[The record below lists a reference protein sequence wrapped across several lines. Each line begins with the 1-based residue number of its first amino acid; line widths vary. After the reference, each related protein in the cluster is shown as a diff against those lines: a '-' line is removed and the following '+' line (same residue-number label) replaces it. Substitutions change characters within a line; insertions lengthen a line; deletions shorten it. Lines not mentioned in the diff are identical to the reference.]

1 MGSDGETAEVA
12 PWVRSGS
19 FEVAGDPTGK
29 IALEQ
34 LDTSTFALHSSL
46 TYTGEETGLE
56 SKVPPPTLERIRSV
70 SPERLPTTDLASV
83 PAVLR
88 WFAGRYGIHT
98 PAALI
103 HDWLIPQ
110 PTEPPLEGMTNEY
123 ADRYFRYMLGDL
135 GVPLIRRWLMWAA
148 TAARSRFSSGPLNAT
163 LLLIWV
169 IASIVGMTVFV
180 TGLVVGNFPALVA
193 AGLAPFV
200 FAGLWG
206 RQYGAGIVAAYSAP
220 WILPPTIFA
229 GVGYLIYLGAEWLV
243 GPFTGEP

>member
-1 MGSDGETAEVA
+1 LSDGTPYRA
-12 PWVRSGS
+12 PWLRSGS
-19 FEVAGDPTGK
+19 FEVEDDPTGK
-29 IALEQ
+29 INLDQ
-34 LDTSTFALHSSL
+34 LDTKHFALHSTL

-56 SKVPPPTLERIRSV
+56 GKVPPATLDRIRSV
-70 SPERLPTTDLASV
+70 SPATLPTTDLASV
-83 PAVLR
+83 PVLLR

-110 PTEPPLEGMTNEY
+110 PVEPPLEAMTNEY

-135 GVPLIRRWLMWAA
+135 GVPTIRRWLMWAA
-148 TAARSRFSSGPLNAT
+148 VAARSRFTSGWLNAT
-163 LLLIWV
+163 LLVVWV
-169 IASIVGMTVFV
+169 IASIVGMITFVLGVV
-180 TGLVVGNFPALVA
+180 TGNTAAVVA
-193 AGLAPFV
+193 ATFAPFL

-229 GVGYLIYLGAEWLV
+229 GLGYLVYLALEWFV
-243 GPFTGEP
+243 GLFTGER